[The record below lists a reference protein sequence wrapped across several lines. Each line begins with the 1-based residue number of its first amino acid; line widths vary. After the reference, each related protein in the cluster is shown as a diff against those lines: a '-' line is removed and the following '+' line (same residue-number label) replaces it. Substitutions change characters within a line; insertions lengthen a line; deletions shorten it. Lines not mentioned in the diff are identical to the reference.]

1 MLFLLQH
8 APSSGLISQKLL
20 SQFSLDLEIR
30 IDGGGSVVVLYS
42 DGRVYLDRYH
52 CDVVDQRLAQHIHK
66 GNEDGLLINSVA
78 PCSNLWALIM
88 DSCTGITSQVY
99 QLSPSFLNK
108 IMQQWEKSC
117 YIGVIACANNES
129 SLVKGSISLLWQLRE
144 PNGQLLC
151 PVALDS
157 LTSEGMHKRWD
168 AGYMITL
175 TASTSNQAAFVLSI
189 REENLQMIHRTHF
202 ALLCILAHMSRAM
215 AVYASQSGANIRV
228 KLIWI
233 NARVSTKSLI

>member
-88 DSCTGITSQVY
+88 DSCTGLDYATVGEI
-99 QLSPSFLNK
+99 
-108 IMQQWEKSC
+108 
-117 YIGVIACANNES
+117 
-129 SLVKGSISLLWQLRE
+129 LLYWRDSMCEQRE
-144 PNGQLLC
+144 FFG
-151 PVALDS
+151 
-157 LTSEGMHKRWD
+157 
-168 AGYMITL
+168 
-175 TASTSNQAAFVLSI
+175 
-189 REENLQMIHRTHF
+189 
-202 ALLCILAHMSRAM
+202 
-215 AVYASQSGANIRV
+215 
-228 KLIWI
+228 
-233 NARVSTKSLI
+233 